1 MALKV
6 RKNLSP
12 APPNECPLSKCMEVL
27 KGAWTPNVIW
37 FLSGGPRRFNE
48 LRVDIPK
55 VSAKVLTARLRDL
68 EAKGVI
74 HREVKP
80 TSPPSVEYSLTDL
93 GEQLIPAINAIADV
107 GHKLKIRAKARQ
119 GCRQKP
125 SGKTSRKQAV
135 AAE

>member
-1 MALKV
+1 MALKI

-12 APPNECPLSKCMEVL
+12 PPPNACPLSTCMEVL
-27 KGAWTPNVIW
+27 RGAWTPNVIW
-37 FLSGGPRRFNE
+37 YLCGGPRRFNE

-55 VSAKVLTARLRDL
+55 ISAKVLTARLRDL

-93 GEQLIPAINAIADV
+93 GEELIPAINAIAEV
-107 GHKLKIRAKARQ
+107 GHKLKTRAAARKKTA
-119 GCRQKP
+119 RP
-125 SGKTSRKQAV
+125 SRAA